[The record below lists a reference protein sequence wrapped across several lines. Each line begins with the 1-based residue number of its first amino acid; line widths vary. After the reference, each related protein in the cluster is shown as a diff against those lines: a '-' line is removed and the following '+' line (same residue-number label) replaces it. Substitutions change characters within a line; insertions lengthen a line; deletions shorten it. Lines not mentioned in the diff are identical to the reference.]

1 MEAQTKVISVQLSDG
16 TNVRVEAT
24 LIGERKLTI
33 PTRPFKEVTIAIESL
48 SRDIAEVIQKVNPDK
63 ASVKFGIEI
72 SLESGKLSPI
82 LVKGTS
88 TANLEITLEWGQTPI
103 EELKIP
109 NSIVK
114 QESPLNMGA

>member
-63 ASVKFGIEI
+63 ASVKFGVEI

-88 TANLEITLEWGQTPI
+88 TANLEITLEWGKIPM